1 MINGKGEA
9 STKVDEIKQ
18 FVYKRNLHM
27 LCVIE
32 ADLHSRMS
40 RSKRRTVVT
49 GKDIEVEL
57 AIPGYKIYL
66 PATWKCHGQSRI
78 IVFAK
83 DELKVSERPLG
94 TSLSDLPM
102 LSFEIGFGNER
113 KTIVNY
119 FYREFTNG
127 VTGLNSA
134 QDPGPSGKIE
144 KND

>member
-1 MINGKGEA
+1 MVNGNKGRGYNLGLWNCRKGLINGKGEA

-94 TSLSDLPM
+94 HFS
-102 LSFEIGFGNER
+102 
-113 KTIVNY
+113 
-119 FYREFTNG
+119 
-127 VTGLNSA
+127 
-134 QDPGPSGKIE
+134 Q
-144 KND
+144 